1 MKKKKRLLWQL
12 YPSYL
17 LITLISLLAV
27 SLFASSAFRNFFLE
41 RTAADLKSRAHLLE
55 KQVGNYIV
63 PLDGMSVDSI
73 CKAAGWQSLTR
84 VTVILPSG
92 RVLGDSE
99 ETPENMDNHA
109 DRFEVGEALK
119 GNVGNSIRYSTTLR
133 QDMMYVAIPLEKNN
147 EVIAVL
153 RTSIPITSIY
163 DELKSIQIQIGFGY
177 LFIAF
182 FAAGI
187 SLFISKRIS
196 RPIEE
201 MKKGAEQFAR
211 GDLAYRMPAPDTEEM
226 GNLAEAMNRMAA
238 QLDERIKTA
247 LKQRNELEAV
257 LSSMEEGI
265 IAIDRD
271 EKIISINQA
280 AARMFKSNPYDLEQ
294 RSIQE
299 VIRNS
304 ELQKIV
310 KSVLG
315 SGDHIEGDIMLYQDE
330 ESLLNVRTTS
340 FLCENKRVIGILI
353 VLNDVTRL
361 RRLENMRKE
370 FVSNVSHEIKTPL
383 TAIKGFVE
391 TLSNGAMDNPDEA
404 KHFLNIIEKH
414 VNRLVAIIE
423 DLMRLSVIEQR
434 DKSEEIKLIKSNIR
448 SVIKTAIQVC
458 RAKAEAKKIKV
469 GLICHEDVST
479 KIDPPLLE
487 QAVVNLLDNAIKYS
501 EEGGLVQIEAVTTET
516 EVCISFK
523 DYGIGI
529 PKKHLPRLFERFYR
543 VDKARSRKLGGTGL
557 GLAIVKHIVQTHGGY
572 VTVESNPGE
581 GSNFVIHLPIVLD
594 LGSTS

>member
-17 LITLISLLAV
+17 LVTLISLLAV
-27 SLFASSAFRNFFLE
+27 SLFASSAFRQFFLE

-55 KQVGNYIV
+55 KQIEYFIS
-63 PLDGMSVDSI
+63 PLDEMSVDSI
-73 CKAAGWQSLTR
+73 CKAVGEQLFTR
-84 VTVILPSG
+84 ITVILPSG
-92 RVLGDSE
+92 KVVGDSE
-99 ETPENMDNHA
+99 EAPESMDNHA
-109 DRFEVGEALK
+109 DRFEVAEALL
-119 GNVGNSIRYSTTLR
+119 GNVGTSTRYSSTLR
-133 QDMMYVAIPLEKNN
+133 QDMMYLAIPLEKNN

-163 DELKSIQIQIGFGY
+163 DELRSIQIQIGFGG
-177 LFIAF
+177 LLIAL
-182 FAAGI
+182 FAAGV

-226 GNLAEAMNRMAA
+226 RGLAEALNQMAA
-238 QLDERIKTA
+238 QLNDRIKTA
-247 LKQRNELEAV
+247 IKQRNELEAV
-257 LSSMEEGI
+257 LSSMEEGV
-265 IAIDRD
+265 IAVDID
-271 EKIISINQA
+271 EIIISINQSA
-280 AARMFKSNPYDLEQ
+280 ASMFKSRSSDLEQ

-304 ELQKIV
+304 ELQKII
-310 KSVLG
+310 KKAIS
-315 SGDHIEGDIMLYQDE
+315 SGEHSEGDVALYQDE
-330 ESLLNVRTTS
+330 EIILNVQTTSLLDEAED
-340 FLCENKRVIGILI
+340 FIGILV

-391 TLSNGAMDNPDEA
+391 TLSQGAMENPDEA
-404 KHFLNIIEKH
+404 KRFLNIIEKH
-414 VNRLVAIIE
+414 VNRLVSIIE
-423 DLMRLSVIEQR
+423 DLMHLSVIEQR
-434 DKSEEIKLIKSNIR
+434 DKSEGIRLEKGHIR

-458 RAKAEAKKIKV
+458 QAKAESKKIKV
-469 GLICHEDVST
+469 NLICHEDIST
-479 KIDPPLLE
+479 KIDTQLLE
-487 QAVVNLLDNAIKYS
+487 QAAVNLLDNAIKYS
-501 EEGGLVQIEAVTTET
+501 EEGGLVQIEVITTDT

-529 PKKHLPRLFERFYR
+529 PKEHLPRLFERFYR

-557 GLAIVKHIVQTHGGY
+557 GLAIVKHIIQTHGGY

-581 GSNFVIHLPIVLD
+581 GSNFVIHLPKIS
-594 LGSTS
+594 GE

>member
-27 SLFASSAFRNFFLE
+27 SLFASSAFREFFLE
-41 RTAADLKSRAHLLE
+41 RTAADLKSRAYLLE

-73 CKAAGWQSLTR
+73 CKSAGRQSSTR
-84 VTVILPSG
+84 ITVILPSG
-92 RVLGDSE
+92 KVVGDSE
-99 ETPENMDNHA
+99 EAPESMDNHA
-109 DRFEVGEALK
+109 NRFEVAEALL
-119 GNVGNSIRYSTTLR
+119 GNLGTSNRYSSTLR
-133 QDMMYVAIPLEKNN
+133 QDMMYLAIPLEKNN

-153 RTSIPITSIY
+153 RTSIPVTSIY
-163 DELKSIQIQIGFGY
+163 DELKSIQIKIVFGY
-177 LFIAF
+177 LVIAL

-201 MKKGAEQFAR
+201 MKKGAEQFAC
-211 GDLAYRMPAPDTEEM
+211 GDLAYRMPAPDTQEM
-226 GNLAEAMNRMAA
+226 GGLAEAMNQMAA
-238 QLDERIKTA
+238 HLDDRIKTA
-247 LKQRNELEAV
+247 IKQRNELEAV
-257 LSSMEEGI
+257 LSSMKEGV

-280 AARMFKSNPYDLEQ
+280 AARMFKRNSSDLEQ

-304 ELQKIV
+304 ELQKII
-310 KSVLG
+310 KKAIS
-315 SGDHIEGDIMLYQDE
+315 SGEHSEGDVVLYQDKE
-330 ESLLNVRTTS
+330 IILNVQTTSLLD
-340 FLCENKRVIGILI
+340 ENKKFIGII
-353 VLNDVTRL
+353 VVLNDVTRL

-391 TLSNGAMDNPDEA
+391 TLSHGAMDNPDEA
-404 KHFLNIIEKH
+404 KRFLNIIEKH
-414 VNRLVAIIE
+414 VNRLVSIIE
-423 DLMRLSVIEQR
+423 DLMHLSVIEQR
-434 DKSEEIKLIKSNIR
+434 DKSEGIKLEKGHIR

-458 RAKAEAKKIKV
+458 QTKAEAKKIKV
-469 GLICHEDVST
+469 NLICHEDISA
-479 KIDPPLLE
+479 KIDTQLLE

-501 EEGGLVQIEAVTTET
+501 KEGGLVQVEAIIADT

-523 DYGIGI
+523 DHGIGI
-529 PKKHLPRLFERFYR
+529 PKEHLPRLFERFYR

-572 VTVESNPGE
+572 VTVESEPGE
-581 GSNFVIHLPIVLD
+581 GSNFIIHLPKIS
-594 LGSTS
+594 GE

>member
-27 SLFASSAFRNFFLE
+27 SLFASSAFKQFFLE

-55 KQVGNYIV
+55 KQVGNYIA
-63 PLDGMSVDSI
+63 PLDEMSVDSI
-73 CKAAGWQSLTR
+73 CKSAGRQSSIR
-84 VTVILPSG
+84 ITVILPSG
-92 RVLGDSE
+92 KVVGDSE
-99 ETPENMDNHA
+99 EAPENMNNHA
-109 DRFEVGEALK
+109 NRFEVAEALL
-119 GNVGNSIRYSTTLR
+119 GNIGTSDRYSSTLR

-163 DELKSIQIQIGFGY
+163 DELKSIQIKIGFGY
-177 LFIAF
+177 LLIAL
-182 FAAGI
+182 FAAGV

-201 MKKGAEQFAR
+201 MKKGAEQFAC
-211 GDLAYRMPAPDTEEM
+211 GDLAYRMPAPDTQEM
-226 GNLAEAMNRMAA
+226 GGLAEAMNQMAA
-238 QLDERIKTA
+238 HLDDRIKTA
-247 LKQRNELEAV
+247 IKQRNELEAV
-257 LSSMEEGI
+257 LSSMKEGV

-280 AARMFKSNPYDLEQ
+280 AARMFKSNSSDLEQ

-299 VIRNS
+299 VIRNH

-310 KSVLG
+310 KSVFG
-315 SGDHIEGDIMLYQDE
+315 SGDHAEGDIVLYQDE
-330 ESLLNVRTTS
+330 ESILNIQTTS
-340 FLCENKRVIGILI
+340 FRDEGENFIGII
-353 VLNDVTRL
+353 VVLNDVTRL

-391 TLSNGAMDNPDEA
+391 TLSHGAMENPGEA
-404 KHFLNIIEKH
+404 KRFLNIIEKH

-423 DLMRLSVIEQR
+423 DLMRLSVIEQK
-434 DKSEEIKLIKSNIR
+434 DKSKEIKLIKGNIR

-458 RAKAEAKKIKV
+458 QAKAEAKSIKV
-469 GLICHEDVST
+469 DLICNEDISAG
-479 KIDPPLLE
+479 IDPPLLE
-487 QAVVNLLDNAIKYS
+487 QAAVNLLDNAVKYS
-501 EEGGLVQIEAVTTET
+501 DKDGLVQIEAIITDT

-529 PKKHLPRLFERFYR
+529 PKEHLPRLFERFYR

-557 GLAIVKHIVQTHGGY
+557 GLAIVKHIIQTHGGY
-572 VTVESNPGE
+572 VTVESKSGK
-581 GSNFVIHLPIVLD
+581 GSNFVIHLPKIS
-594 LGSTS
+594 GG

>member
-17 LITLISLLAV
+17 LVTLISLLAV
-27 SLFASSAFRNFFLE
+27 SLFASCAFRQFFLE
-41 RTAADLKSRAHLLE
+41 RTAADLMSRAHLLE
-55 KQVGNYIV
+55 KQMGNYIA
-63 PLDGMSVDSI
+63 PLDEVSADSI
-73 CKAAGWQSLTR
+73 CKAIGRKSSTR
-84 VTVILPSG
+84 ITVILPSG
-92 RVLGDSE
+92 KVVGDSE
-99 ETPENMDNHA
+99 EAPESMENHA
-109 DRFEVGEALK
+109 DRFEVAEALL
-119 GNVGNSIRYSTTLR
+119 GNDGTSTRYSSTLR
-133 QDMMYVAIPLEKNN
+133 QDMMYLAIPLEKNN

-153 RTSIPITSIY
+153 RTSIPVTSIY
-163 DELKSIQIQIGFGY
+163 DELRSIQVQIGFGG
-177 LFIAF
+177 LLIAL
-182 FAAGI
+182 FAAGV

-226 GNLAEAMNRMAA
+226 RGLADAMNQMAA
-238 QLDERIKTA
+238 QLDDRIKTA
-247 LKQRNELEAV
+247 IKQRNEIEAV
-257 LSSMEEGI
+257 LSSMEEGV

-280 AARMFKSNPYDLEQ
+280 AARMFKSNPSDLEQ

-299 VIRNS
+299 VIRNP

-310 KSVLG
+310 KSVLR
-315 SGDHIEGDIMLYQDE
+315 SGDHTEGDIVLYQDE
-330 ESLLNVRTTS
+330 ESILNIQTTS
-340 FLCENKRVIGILI
+340 LRGEGEDFIGILI

-391 TLSNGAMDNPDEA
+391 TLSHGAMDNPDEA
-404 KHFLNIIEKH
+404 KRFLNIIEKH
-414 VNRLVAIIE
+414 VKRLVALIE

-434 DKSEEIKLIKSNIR
+434 DKSEGIKLEEGKIR
-448 SVIKTAIQVC
+448 SVIKTAVQVC
-458 RAKAEAKKIKV
+458 QAKAEAKNIKV
-469 GLICHEDVST
+469 NLICSEDISA
-479 KIDPPLLE
+479 KIDTQLFE
-487 QAVVNLLDNAIKYS
+487 QAAVNLLDNAIKYS
-501 EEGGLVQIEAVTTET
+501 EEAGLVQLEAIITDTEL
-516 EVCISFK
+516 CISFK

-529 PKKHLPRLFERFYR
+529 PKEHLPRLFERFYR

-557 GLAIVKHIVQTHGGY
+557 GLAIVKHIIQTHRGY
-572 VTVESNPGE
+572 VTVESNPGK
-581 GSNFVIHLPIVLD
+581 GSNFVIHLPKIS
-594 LGSTS
+594 GG

>member
-27 SLFASSAFRNFFLE
+27 SLFASSAFRQFFLE
-41 RTAADLKSRAHLLE
+41 RTAANLKSRAHLLE
-55 KQVGNYIV
+55 KQIEYFIS
-63 PLDGMSVDSI
+63 PLDEMSVDSI
-73 CKAAGWQSLTR
+73 CKAVGEQLFTR
-84 VTVILPSG
+84 ITVILPSG
-92 RVLGDSE
+92 KVVGDSE
-99 ETPENMDNHA
+99 EAPESMDNHA
-109 DRFEVGEALK
+109 DRFEVAEALL
-119 GNVGNSIRYSTTLR
+119 GNVGTSTRYSSTLR
-133 QDMMYVAIPLEKNN
+133 QDMMYLAIPLEKNN

-163 DELKSIQIQIGFGY
+163 DELRSIQIQIVFGG
-177 LFIAF
+177 LLIAL
-182 FAAGI
+182 FAAGV

-226 GNLAEAMNRMAA
+226 RGLAEALNQMAA
-238 QLDERIKTA
+238 QLNDRIKTA
-247 LKQRNELEAV
+247 IKQRNELEAV
-257 LSSMEEGI
+257 LSSMEEGV
-265 IAIDRD
+265 IAVDPD
-271 EKIISINQA
+271 EIIISINQSA
-280 AARMFKSNPYDLEQ
+280 ASMFKSRSSDLEQ

-304 ELQKIV
+304 ELQKII
-310 KSVLG
+310 KKAIS
-315 SGDHIEGDIMLYQDE
+315 SGEHSEGDVVLFQDE
-330 ESLLNVRTTS
+330 EIILNVQTTSLLDEGED
-340 FLCENKRVIGILI
+340 FIGILV

-361 RRLENMRKE
+361 RHLENMRKE

-391 TLSNGAMDNPDEA
+391 TLSQGAMENPDEA
-404 KHFLNIIEKH
+404 KRFLNIIEKH
-414 VNRLVAIIE
+414 VNRLVSIIE
-423 DLMRLSVIEQR
+423 DLMHLSVIEQR
-434 DKSEEIKLIKSNIR
+434 DKSEGIKLEKGHIR

-458 RAKAEAKKIKV
+458 QAKAESKKIKV
-469 GLICHEDVST
+469 NLICHEDIST
-479 KIDPPLLE
+479 KIDTQLLE
-487 QAVVNLLDNAIKYS
+487 QAAVNLLDNAIKYS
-501 EEGGLVQIEAVTTET
+501 EKGGLVQIEVITTDT

-523 DYGIGI
+523 DHGIGI
-529 PKKHLPRLFERFYR
+529 PKEHLPRLFERFYR

-557 GLAIVKHIVQTHGGY
+557 GLAIVKHIIQTHGGY

-581 GSNFVIHLPIVLD
+581 GSNFVIHLPKA
-594 LGSTS
+594 

>member
-27 SLFASSAFRNFFLE
+27 SLFASSAFKQFFLE

-55 KQVGNYIV
+55 KQVGNYIA
-63 PLDGMSVDSI
+63 PLDEMSVDSI
-73 CKAAGWQSLTR
+73 CKSAGRQSSIR
-84 VTVILPSG
+84 ITVILPSG
-92 RVLGDSE
+92 KVVGDSE
-99 ETPENMDNHA
+99 EAPENMNNHA
-109 DRFEVGEALK
+109 NRFEVAEALL
-119 GNVGNSIRYSTTLR
+119 GNIGTSDRYSSTLR

-163 DELKSIQIQIGFGY
+163 DELKSIQIKIGFGY
-177 LFIAF
+177 LLIAL
-182 FAAGI
+182 FAAGV

-201 MKKGAEQFAR
+201 MKKGAEQFAC
-211 GDLAYRMPAPDTEEM
+211 GDLAYRMPAPDTQEM
-226 GNLAEAMNRMAA
+226 GGLAEAMNQMAA
-238 QLDERIKTA
+238 HLDDRIKTA
-247 LKQRNELEAV
+247 IKQRNELEAV
-257 LSSMEEGI
+257 LSSMKEGV

-280 AARMFKSNPYDLEQ
+280 AARMFKSNSSDLEQ

-299 VIRNS
+299 VIRNH

-315 SGDHIEGDIMLYQDE
+315 SGDHAEGDIVLYQDE
-330 ESLLNVRTTS
+330 ESILNIQTTS
-340 FLCENKRVIGILI
+340 FRDEGENFIGII
-353 VLNDVTRL
+353 VVLNDVTRL

-391 TLSNGAMDNPDEA
+391 TLSHGAMENPGEA
-404 KHFLNIIEKH
+404 KRFLNIIEKH

-423 DLMRLSVIEQR
+423 DLMRLSVIEQK
-434 DKSEEIKLIKSNIR
+434 DKSKEIKLIKGNIR

-458 RAKAEAKKIKV
+458 QAKAEAKSIKV
-469 GLICHEDVST
+469 DLICNEDISAG
-479 KIDPPLLE
+479 IDPPLLE
-487 QAVVNLLDNAIKYS
+487 QAAVNLLDNAVKYS
-501 EEGGLVQIEAVTTET
+501 DKDGLVQIEAIITDT

-529 PKKHLPRLFERFYR
+529 PKEHLPRLFERFYR

-557 GLAIVKHIVQTHGGY
+557 GLANVKHIIQTHGGY
-572 VTVESNPGE
+572 VTVESKSGK
-581 GSNFVIHLPIVLD
+581 GSNFVIHLPKIS
-594 LGSTS
+594 GG

>member
-27 SLFASSAFRNFFLE
+27 SLFASSAFKQFFLE

-55 KQVGNYIV
+55 KQIEYFIS
-63 PLDGMSVDSI
+63 PLDEMSVDSI
-73 CKAAGWQSLTR
+73 CKAVGEQSFTR
-84 VTVILPSG
+84 ITVVLPSG
-92 RVLGDSE
+92 KVVGDSE
-99 ETPENMDNHA
+99 EALENMNNHA
-109 DRFEVGEALK
+109 DRFEVAEALL
-119 GNVGNSIRYSTTLR
+119 GNVGTSTRYSSTLR
-133 QDMMYVAIPLEKNN
+133 QDMMYLAIPLEKNN

-163 DELKSIQIQIGFGY
+163 DELRSIQIQIGFGG
-177 LFIAF
+177 LLIAL
-182 FAAGI
+182 FAAGV

-226 GNLAEAMNRMAA
+226 RGLAEALNQMAA
-238 QLDERIKTA
+238 QLDDRIKTA
-247 LKQRNELEAV
+247 IKQRNELEAV
-257 LSSMEEGI
+257 LSSMEECV

-280 AARMFKSNPYDLEQ
+280 AARMFKSNPSDLEQ

-299 VIRNS
+299 VIRNP

-310 KSVLG
+310 KSVLR
-315 SGDHIEGDIMLYQDE
+315 SGDHTEGDIVLYQDE
-330 ESLLNVRTTS
+330 ESILNVQTTS
-340 FLCENKRVIGILI
+340 FRDEGENFIGII
-353 VLNDVTRL
+353 VVLNDVTQL

-391 TLSNGAMDNPDEA
+391 TLSHGAMDDPDEA
-404 KHFLNIIEKH
+404 RRFLNIIEKH

-423 DLMRLSVIEQR
+423 DLMRLSVIEQK
-434 DKSEEIKLIKSNIR
+434 DKIEDITLEKGHIR

-458 RAKAEAKKIKV
+458 QAKAESKKIKV
-469 GLICHEDVST
+469 NLICHEDIST
-479 KIDPPLLE
+479 KIDTQLLE
-487 QAVVNLLDNAIKYS
+487 QAAVNLLDNAIKYS
-501 EEGGLVQIEAVTTET
+501 EEGGLVQIEVITTDT

-523 DYGIGI
+523 DHGIGI
-529 PKKHLPRLFERFYR
+529 PKEHLPRLFERFYR

-557 GLAIVKHIVQTHGGY
+557 GLAIVKHIIQTHGGY

-581 GSNFVIHLPIVLD
+581 GSNFVIHLPKA
-594 LGSTS
+594 